1 MGSLPACLFAPL
13 SMRVHLLHCRK
24 APVGRAA
31 GRVLDANP
39 LAYQIF
45 TSILYSLTP
54 TPPPFPCADQ
64 RGVCQPVRLAF
75 HILHLPLVS
84 THTSSPPPPAQ
95 INEAFASQFAYCV
108 QALGIDAEKINPNG
122 GGQRQI
128 NERVCLQC
136 ALACVAWLCSLQPVC
151 RHPCTRMR

>member
-39 LAYQIF
+39 LATRSSPQSC
-45 TSILYSLTP
+45 TL
-54 TPPPFPCADQ
+54 
-64 RGVCQPVRLAF
+64 QPL
-75 HILHLPLVS
+75 LPLP
-84 THTSSPPPPAQ
+84 SPVQ

-122 GGQRQI
+122 GGQRQT